1 MGPVVHFQEQDA
13 VGNSKA
19 TSFRSL
25 TCQVKVR
32 ASGAGSLAVY
42 MKKGKLSMLGGY
54 RHERQKGGSGWEGRW
69 GYKVLNNFPR
79 SGTM

>member
-32 ASGAGSLAVY
+32 ASGAGSLVVY
-42 MKKGKLSMLGGY
+42 MKKGRLSMLGG
-54 RHERQKGGSGWEGRW
+54 
-69 GYKVLNNFPR
+69 
-79 SGTM
+79 